1 MPSRG
6 DVTAETITIL
16 GPAVRDVRA
25 RGKLEEKL
33 QSRVQYSI
41 RTCAQDLWDSIDF
54 IPEKYESKTKR

>member
-1 MPSRG
+1 MPGRG

-16 GPAVRDVRA
+16 GQAVRDVRA
-25 RGKLEEKL
+25 RSKLEEKL

-41 RTCAQDLWDSIDF
+41 KTCAQDLWDSIDF